1 MMINDGHK
9 HNIRIVD
16 KQLKCLSCGHTQDEI
31 KAARPRAVAPPH
43 TVVASPPP
51 VAAIVLQNSP
61 PPIVSPVPVTLSA
74 TAKVVLSAL
83 EVKADAQTIL
93 VSVDDK
99 GTVRANIF
107 GMWTGKFI
115 KAALR
120 AIETQ
125 YKVIKHNTT
134 RMAVQAQADEKH
146 RQKSLSNPVVETK
159 GV

>member
-16 KQLKCLSCGHTQDEI
+16 KQLKCLFCGHTQDEI

-51 VAAIVLQNSP
+51 VAAIVPQNSP
-61 PPIVSPVPVTLSA
+61 PPIVPPVSLTLPA
-74 TAKVVLSAL
+74 TAK
-83 EVKADAQTIL
+83 VKADAQTIL

-99 GTVRANIF
+99 GTVCANIF
-107 GMWTGKFI
+107 GMWNGKFI

-120 AIETQ
+120 AIEAQ